1 MSETGLTAE
10 GSTDAMADGLRA
22 AGDELEAISQEN
34 STIADAFEQN
44 GWDGMDRLNKA
55 EDNLNV
61 VRDGLTSVAEKI
73 GAGGA
78 AVRDA
83 RLANQMATHASSESL
98 GRT

>member
-10 GSTDAMADGLRA
+10 GSTDAMADALRA
-22 AGDELEAISQEN
+22 AGDELEAIAQDN
-34 STIADAFEQN
+34 LDIFDAFEAN
-44 GWDGMDRLNKA
+44 GWTGMDRLSKA
-55 EDNLNV
+55 DANIDA

-73 GAGGA
+73 GMGGA

-83 RLANQMATHASSESL
+83 RLANQMATHANSESL